1 MTIKL
6 MNGKLLLAVACMLLF
21 VALGQAQPSL
31 DPEAAA
37 RQTMNSPITQEIL
50 KNGARELIRS
60 EWNGKGANLQ
70 ILGMVLHDPEIRTA
84 FNVSDEQYQQVHR
97 IVNRTWEDEDPA
109 IREIEDEIAAMQSQ
123 SPNDPFMQN
132 ADEETQKKMSDLQ
145 MKRNALALDF
155 TIDLSENIL
164 TQEQKQ
170 KVKESQ
176 LASMSEI
183 PFLMPS
189 MFEALNLTD
198 VQKRR
203 MEQIKKELE
212 PEFEKTLESTVN
224 HQMALMRKM
233 FAEHEKQVALGNTS
247 SGQENLKKVLAD
259 PEFKKI
265 RDGIQTQNKQ
275 FSTQFRIKMFD
286 VLTDEQWARLQQLI
300 DNPPE
305 HALVL
310 RKKLREQQGKSE
322 ESEKSSVWIPGPGAW
337 QPGSS
342 AIPEQYRQER
352 NTRSRFPRDEN
363 PSP

>member
-1 MTIKL
+1 MKT
-6 MNGKLLLAVACMLLF
+6 KLLFAVASYLLLF
-21 VALGQAQPSL
+21 SAVGQAQLSL

-37 RQTMNSPITQEIL
+37 RQTMNSPIAQEIL
-50 KNGARELIRS
+50 QNGARELIRL

-70 ILGMVLHDPEIRTA
+70 ILGMVLHNPEIRTA

-145 MKRNALALDF
+145 MKRNALAFDF

-224 HQMALMRKM
+224 HQMALRRKM

-247 SGQENLKKVLAD
+247 NGQENLKKVLAD

-265 RDGIQTQNKQ
+265 NDELKTQNKQ
-275 FSTQFRIKMFD
+275 FSMQFRIKMFD

-305 HALVL
+305 HAKALL
-310 RKKLREQQGKSE
+310 KKLKEQRG
-322 ESEKSSVWIPGPGAW
+322 ESEQSDGTWIPGPGSW
-337 QPGSS
+337 QPGQG
-342 AIPEQYRQER
+342 IPEGYRIER
-352 NTRSRFPRDEN
+352 NRRSGFPRGEN
-363 PSP
+363 

>member
-6 MNGKLLLAVACMLLF
+6 MNGKLLLAVAYMLLF

-37 RQTMNSPITQEIL
+37 RQTMNSPIAQEIL

-132 ADEETQKKMSDLQ
+132 VDEETQKKMSDLQ

-155 TIDLSENIL
+155 MIDLSENIL

-189 MFEALNLTD
+189 
-198 VQKRR
+198 
-203 MEQIKKELE
+203 I
-212 PEFEKTLESTVN
+212 
-224 HQMALMRKM
+224 
-233 FAEHEKQVALGNTS
+233 
-247 SGQENLKKVLAD
+247 
-259 PEFKKI
+259 I
-265 RDGIQTQNKQ
+265 RW
-275 FSTQFRIKMFD
+275 
-286 VLTDEQWARLQQLI
+286 L
-300 DNPPE
+300 
-305 HALVL
+305 
-310 RKKLREQQGKSE
+310 
-322 ESEKSSVWIPGPGAW
+322 
-337 QPGSS
+337 
-342 AIPEQYRQER
+342 
-352 NTRSRFPRDEN
+352 
-363 PSP
+363 